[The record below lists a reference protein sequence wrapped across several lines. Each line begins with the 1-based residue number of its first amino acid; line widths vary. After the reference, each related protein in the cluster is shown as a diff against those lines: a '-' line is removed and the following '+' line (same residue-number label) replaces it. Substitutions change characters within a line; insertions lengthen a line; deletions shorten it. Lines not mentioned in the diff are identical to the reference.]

1 MIREKRRFN
10 YVVLV
15 LLAVVIV
22 GGILLYAGAI

>member
-15 LLAVVIV
+15 LLAMVIV
-22 GGILLYAGAI
+22 GGILLYAGII